1 MDAAQ
6 HSFVKEKEQY
16 PVKLFFQD
24 EGRFGRINNIQKCW
38 FVKGSRPQV
47 KQQMIREYIYAY
59 SSVCP
64 QTGETFSLIMP
75 TADGASMQYYMDEM
89 SRHFNEARI
98 ILCMDNAAW
107 HKAEDINMPDNMI
120 SWFLP
125 PYSPEL
131 NPVEILWKHIR
142 VNYFNNRTFESLD
155 EVETQLVEALMDV
168 YNSKTD
174 IAALTLFNWMDF

>member
-1 MDAAQ
+1 
-6 HSFVKEKEQY
+6 
-16 PVKLFFQD
+16 
-24 EGRFGRINNIQKCW
+24 
-38 FVKGSRPQV
+38 
-47 KQQMIREYIYAY
+47 MIREYIYAY

-75 TADGASMQYYMDEM
+75 TADGTSMQYYMDEM
-89 SRHFNEARI
+89 SIHFHQYRI

-107 HKAEDINMPDNMI
+107 HKTEEIKMPDNMI
-120 SWFLP
+120 AWFLP

-155 EVETQLVEALMDV
+155 EVEKKLAEALRDV
-168 YNSKTD
+168 YTSTSEISK
-174 IAALTLFNWMDF
+174 LTWYSWMDI